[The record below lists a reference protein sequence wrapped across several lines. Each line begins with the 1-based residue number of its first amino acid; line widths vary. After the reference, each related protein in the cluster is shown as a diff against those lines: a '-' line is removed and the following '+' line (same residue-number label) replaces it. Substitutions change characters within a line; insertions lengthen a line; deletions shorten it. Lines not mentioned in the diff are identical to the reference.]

1 MSLKHKTIVA
11 IVATALTCP
20 SALAV
25 EGSDGMYYTSAS
37 EGLYASIRAR
47 FNTAAT
53 KDGLSSI
60 VDNTGSSI
68 GVQGTGEMAH
78 GLEAYYRYELAVP
91 NVGADDNQTGL
102 HTGKSFVGLRGTFG
116 EVRFGNHDL
125 VEHDFVTAKTDFTN
139 HGNRPGTRNISSSQ
153 AIHYKSPDFNGLQV
167 GAGFHMPGGG
177 ETIPTAATTIVVYND
192 DEDKRRY
199 EAGGKALTHPSN
211 DLKAWTI
218 AGNYAF
224 QGFAVGASY
233 GLVADAFAK
242 VQNDGNANTLAG
254 FEDQTTWGVGA
265 SYGQDNWTVAT
276 FYKTANTGDKGAS
289 VENGKYDDEVR
300 FSVGGTV
307 DIGATKII
315 VTHDSIENKDGM
327 TSMGDGTASTFE
339 VQYNLNSKARV
350 VVGYTASDFD
360 YEPKTEDDFYLGL
373 RHDF

>member
-11 IVATALTCP
+11 IIATALTCP

-91 NVGADDNQTGL
+91 NVGGDDNQTGL

-153 AIHYKSPDFNGLQV
+153 AIHYKSPDFNGMVV
-167 GAGFHMPGGG
+167 GAGFHMPGGKDVTPAKTDG
-177 ETIPTAATTIVVYND
+177 TADVDGAT
-192 DEDKRRY
+192 KP
-199 EAGGKALTHPSN
+199 AN
-211 DLKAWTI
+211 DLKAWTL
-218 AGNYAF
+218 AGQYAF
-224 QGFAVGASY
+224 QGFTVGASY
-233 GLVADAFAK
+233 AVTADEFVKSNDMNK
-242 VQNDGNANTLAG
+242 VVG
-254 FEDQTTWGVGA
+254 FEDQTTWGA
-265 SYGQDNWTVAT
+265 AAAYSQDNWTIAT
-276 FYKTANTGDKGAS
+276 FYKSANTGDKGSMSTTADDGTTTVS
-289 VENGKYDDEVR
+289 KYDDETR
-300 FSVGGTV
+300 FSIGGTV
-307 DIGATKII
+307 DIGATRII

-360 YEPKTEDDFYLGL
+360 YKVDDKEVEDDFYVGL